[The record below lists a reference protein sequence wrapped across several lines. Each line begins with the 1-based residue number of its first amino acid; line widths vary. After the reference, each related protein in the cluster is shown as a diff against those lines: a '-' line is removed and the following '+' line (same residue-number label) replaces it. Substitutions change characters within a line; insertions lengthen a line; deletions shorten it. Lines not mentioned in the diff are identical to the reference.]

1 MTMFSFA
8 NRKFALAISATALL
22 ASVSFATSPASAMDR
37 YVGGGMWERAGTG
50 AALPGLGD
58 RPVGGGMFEK
68 AGTGTTPNGDRPVG
82 GGMYERAGTGTTP
95 NGDRPVGGG
104 MYERAGTGTTPNG
117 DRPVGGGMY
126 EKAGTSR
133 SAVPIGRSTVV
144 HTKFDT
150 VQIAT
155 KPTITM
161 AARTTVLPV
170 RSPTPAV
177 TPAIHTTVGA
187 VRIVTAPTP
196 VVRIPTITP
205 VIRR

>member
-1 MTMFSFA
+1 MFSSA
-8 NRKFALAISATALL
+8 NRKFALTISATVLL

-58 RPVGGGMFEK
+58 RPVGGGM
-68 AGTGTTPNGDRPVG
+68 
-82 GGMYERAGTGTTP
+82 
-95 NGDRPVGGG
+95 
-104 MYERAGTGTTPNG
+104 YERAGTGTTPNG

-126 EKAGTSR
+126 EKVGTSR
-133 SAVPIGRSTVV
+133 LAVPIGRPTVV
-144 HTKFDT
+144 HTKIDT
-150 VQIAT
+150 ALIT
-155 KPTITM
+155 TRPTITM
-161 AARTTVLPV
+161 AVRTNVPAV

-177 TPAIHTTVGA
+177 TPVIHTTVGA

-196 VVRIPTITP
+196 MVRIPTITP